1 MAMISELNRLIEPAV
16 EAVGFEFVGL
26 EYVAEGRH
34 SVLRVY
40 IDHDDGITVDNCA
53 DVSRQVSA
61 VLDVEDPI
69 SGQYNLEVSSPGMD
83 RPLFKLEHFERY
95 QGEEIKL
102 RSHAPGDGRRNFRGV
117 LQAVEGDQISLNV
130 DGQEFTVAFDNVEK
144 ARIVPSFGDEK

>member
-26 EYVAEGRH
+26 EYVTEGRH

-69 SGQYNLEVSSPGMD
+69 SGQYNLEVSSPGID

-102 RSHAPGDGRRNFRGV
+102 RSHAPVDGRRNFRGV